1 MKTSHAGRP
10 ALQPSRGSPAAAGF
24 RMPAEWER
32 HRATWLVW
40 PHNREDWDV
49 KMPAAEWCY
58 VEIVRLLLDGEAVSI
73 LFQDRTVERRACSK
87 LRQAG
92 VDPDR
97 VERYR
102 VATNRS
108 WIRDSGPLFLAREV
122 RARRTQVAISDWRFN
137 GWARY
142 RAWQRDN
149 LVPRRIARRIDMER
163 FDVTHAAGSAAR
175 PVVLEGGSIDVDG
188 RGLLLTTEECL
199 LGAVQARNP
208 QLGRDDI
215 EQVLCDY
222 LNVRR
227 VLWLGQGIVGDDTHG
242 HVDGVARFVADG
254 VVVAATEPD
263 PSDENH
269 ERLADNLARLERM
282 TTLDGAP
289 LRIVELPM
297 PSPVCFGGERLPAS
311 YANFYIGNRRVLVP
325 TFNDA
330 RDRIA
335 LDRLAPLFPGREV
348 VGVHAVD
355 LVLGLGTLHCV
366 TQQEPAGPEQGWTMP
381 GVASG
386 S

>member
-1 MKTSHAGRP
+1 
-10 ALQPSRGSPAAAGF
+10 
-24 RMPAEWER
+24 MPAEWER

-40 PHNREDWDV
+40 PHNRDDWDV
-49 KMPAAEWCY
+49 KMPAVDWCY

-73 LFQDRTVERRACSK
+73 LFQDRTVERRACSR

-102 VATNRS
+102 IATNRS
-108 WIRDSGPLFLAREV
+108 WIRDSGPLFLVREV
-122 RARRTQVAISDWRFN
+122 RARRSQVAVSDWRFN

-149 LVPRRIARRIDMER
+149 LVPRRIARRLDLER
-163 FDVTHAAGSAAR
+163 FDVTHTAGSVAR

-208 QLGRDDI
+208 HLGRDDI

-242 HVDGVARFVADG
+242 HIDGVARFVADG

-263 PSDENH
+263 PADENH
-269 ERLADNLARLERM
+269 PRLADNLARLKRM
-282 TTLDGAP
+282 TNLDGSP
-289 LRIVELPM
+289 LRVVEIPM

-348 VGVHAVD
+348 VGVHALD

-366 TQQEPAGPEQGWTMP
+366 TQQEPAGPDKG
-381 GVASG
+381 
-386 S
+386 